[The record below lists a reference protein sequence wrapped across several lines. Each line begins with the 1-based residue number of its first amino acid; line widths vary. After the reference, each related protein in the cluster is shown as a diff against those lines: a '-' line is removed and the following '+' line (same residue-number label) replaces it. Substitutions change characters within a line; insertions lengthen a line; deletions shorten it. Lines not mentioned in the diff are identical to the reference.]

1 MTVYERRGRFY
12 DEMEVG
18 DIFRHKPGRTI
29 TEADNVLFTTLTM
42 NSQSLHLDAEVAAQ
56 SEFGQRL
63 VNSLM
68 TLAIICGV
76 SVGDTTE
83 GTTIANLGFG
93 QILFP
98 APVFIGD
105 TLYSE
110 TEVIDK
116 RPSKSRPGQ
125 GIVTLEHRGK
135 NQNGVLVASA
145 QRSALVK
152 FSPEATS

>member
-1 MTVYERRGRFY
+1 MTIHERRGKFY

-18 DIFRHKPGRTI
+18 DIFKHKPGRTV

-42 NSQSLHLDAEVAAQ
+42 NSQSLHLDAEVAAK

-68 TLAIICGV
+68 TLAIAAGL

-93 QILFP
+93 EIKFP
-98 APVFIGD
+98 LPVFIGD
-105 TLYSE
+105 TLYAE
-110 TEVIDK
+110 TEIIDK
-116 RPSKSRPGQ
+116 RPSKSRPQQ
-125 GIVTLEHRGK
+125 GLVTLEHRAR
-135 NQNGVLVASA
+135 NQRGDLVCSA
-145 QRSALVK
+145 QRSALVRR
-152 FSPEATS
+152 

>member
-1 MTVYERRGRFY
+1 
-12 DEMEVG
+12 
-18 DIFRHKPGRTI
+18 
-29 TEADNVLFTTLTM
+29 
-42 NSQSLHLDAEVAAQ
+42 
-56 SEFGQRL
+56 
-63 VNSLM
+63 M

-76 SVGDTTE
+76 SVSDTTE

-125 GIVTLEHRGK
+125 GIVTLEHRGR

-152 FSPEATS
+152 FSPGAAS